1 MAPKKTIIIDSSA
14 DELKQTKPKAKS
26 KKVIEPEPTTQNSD
40 SEKESVAV
48 IEEPK
53 PIKKVVKP
61 KTTKTKAIKSES
73 ESEPTVSAIVEV
85 AEPTKPKGKSRAK
98 VIKTDSEQEQAPV
111 VAPKTKA
118 ATKSKKTKNDTE
130 CELFTESVA
139 SAVKQLEELKS
150 DSISSKPDDI
160 EKELEISKSKWLEIQ
175 NKIDTINLQVES
187 IEREKDEVLKHLT
200 DLLDLLKEETEPSS
214 KTFSLDKKINVND
227 TKSDKN
233 IIPMTNSD
241 SSSDPCS
248 ESSSDSSSDSEIQS
262 KILAPKKGKKTAAKG
277 KAVIKKKVAISDSD
291 GSESE

>member
-26 KKVIEPEPTTQNSD
+26 KKVIEPDPITQNSD

-53 PIKKVVKP
+53 PVKKVVKP

-85 AEPTKPKGKSRAK
+85 AEPTKPKGKSKAK
-98 VIKTDSEQEQAPV
+98 VIKTDSEQEPV

-150 DSISSKPDDI
+150 DSINSKPDDI

-233 IIPMTNSD
+233 IIPITNSD
-241 SSSDPCS
+241 SSSDSSS
-248 ESSSDSSSDSEIQS
+248 ELSSDSSSDSEIQS
-262 KILAPKKGKKTAAKG
+262 KILAPKKSKKTAAKG